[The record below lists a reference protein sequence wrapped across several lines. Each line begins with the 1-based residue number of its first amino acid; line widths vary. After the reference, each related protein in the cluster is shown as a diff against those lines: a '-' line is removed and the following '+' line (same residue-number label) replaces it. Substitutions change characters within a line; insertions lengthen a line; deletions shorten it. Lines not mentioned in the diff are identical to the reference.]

1 MRSALR
7 SNGSVYRNVVYNPK
21 RGTVWYSDW
30 DQCGN
35 RVSHEVPF
43 RPYLFMKDQTGSDG
57 VSIYG
62 EPLKK
67 YEFDTSWDRRT
78 FCESTKKTYFCLPP
92 EQQFLIDRFW
102 MYPQD
107 ENFSKFPLKVWLIDI
122 EVFSPDGFPKATEA
136 RFPINVITVFDYSER
151 MYHVFTKEERV
162 RVHLYPGDETA
173 MLKAF
178 VRFWRSDFPDIVS
191 GWYSFGFDM
200 PYLCNRLRVIYED
213 EDAPGKLSP
222 VGRAFCRDAAKI
234 RLGSEEKTYEQLW
247 TICGVTHIDL
257 QAAYLK
263 FSRVKLASYSLNYVC
278 DHEKVGQKLEHEGS
292 LSDWWIGNPM
302 EFIDYNVQDVALLVK
317 LEDKLRFLELC
328 RAVAYSGLCT
338 LDCSLRTLDSI
349 GGMVAIEALHRNRI
363 ISSFDNSDAVVNYE
377 GGYVSE
383 PVPGF
388 HTNILSVDANSMY
401 PSALRSFNMSNETK
415 VGFVVSA
422 GNGGFQVSSVS
433 GKSKLMTKDELR
445 DMMAKAQVACTPNGI
460 LFSQKSEG
468 IIPAMVT
475 RMYATRKSTKGE
487 MLKLEK
493 DVLAESD
500 PAKVAEM
507 RKRAE
512 FLNLRQYLMKIQLN
526 SVYGALCS
534 KHFVLF
540 DIDIGA
546 SITNVGRTM
555 IKAAQGF
562 LNDYATEF
570 CGKAVDTEVYG
581 DTDSRYFTVTE
592 LIAKRNEPFVLP
604 SGDVN
609 PWVIQLGKDMEKYVN
624 DRTTKTLI
632 ERYGCKNPVLTFKTE
647 TVAPAG
653 IWSAKKR
660 YVVHCRMDEGI
671 PCDELHYTGIDIKRS
686 TCPKRIRPFLS
697 EVVETMLRTQD
708 RGKTLEVLNRTYE
721 EYRKLPFE
729 DKVVS
734 MGCSNVSGYTARGQG
749 SANGIMLG
757 TPRQIVCAIR
767 WNNMI
772 KADGLDGQFSPIH
785 DNEKI
790 SIYYCKDNGDGIT
803 SFGYKDR
810 IPDLYRKKYV
820 FDEETMYKKTVLSCL
835 DKLFEAV
842 GWEIPDPTKGEEDL
856 LSIIS

>member
-1 MRSALR
+1 M
-7 SNGSVYRNVVYNPK
+7 YRNVVYNPK
-21 RGTVWYSDW
+21 KRNIFLSHW
-30 DQCGN
+30 DANGN
-35 RVSHEVPF
+35 RVSEEIPF
-43 RPYLFMKDQTGSDG
+43 RPYLYMKDQTGTDG
-57 VSIYG
+57 ISIYG
-62 EPLKK
+62 EPLKR
-67 YEFDTSWDRRT
+67 YDFDTSWDRKV

-92 EQQFLIDRFW
+92 EQQFLIDRYW
-102 MYPQD
+102 MYPQN
-107 ENFSKFPLKVWLIDI
+107 EEFSKFPLKIWLFDI
-122 EVFSPDGFPKATEA
+122 EVFSPDGFPNATEA
-136 RFPINVITVFDYSER
+136 KWPINVITIFDYTEKV
-151 MYHVFTKEERV
+151 YHVFTTARSYVPRQANTRV
-162 RVHLYPGDETA
+162 YLYPDDETA
-173 MLKAF
+173 MIKAF
-178 VRFWRSDFPDIVS
+178 VRFWRKDFPDIIS
-191 GWYSFGFDM
+191 GFYSFGFDC
-200 PYLCNRLRVIYED
+200 PYLCNRLKIIYQDD
-213 EDAPGKLSP
+213 EAPCKLSP
-222 VGRAFCRDAAKI
+222 VGRTYCKESAKI

-292 LSDWWIGNPM
+292 LSDWWLTDPQ

-328 RAVAYSGLCT
+328 RAVAYSGLCP
-338 LDCSLRTLDSI
+338 LELSLRTLDSI
-349 GGMVAIEALHRNRI
+349 GGMVAIEALHKNRI
-363 ISSFDNSDAVVNYE
+363 ISSFDNTDAVVNYE

-388 HTNILSVDANSMY
+388 HTNILSIDANSMY

-415 VGFVVSA
+415 VGFVSA
-422 GNGGFQVSSVS
+422 VGDGKYQVSSIS
-433 GKSKLMTKDELR
+433 GKSKVMTREELDR
-445 DMMAKAQVACTPNGI
+445 MMKTAQVACTPNGI
-460 LFSQKSEG
+460 LFSQKTDG
-468 IIPAMVT
+468 IIPSMVT
-475 RMYATRKSTKGE
+475 RMYATRKSTKAE

-493 DVLAESD
+493 DVLSEKD
-500 PAKVAEM
+500 PARVAEM
-507 RKRAE
+507 RKKAE

-534 KHFVLF
+534 KYFVLF

-555 IKAAQGF
+555 IKTAQRF
-562 LNDYATEF
+562 LDDYASKF
-570 CGKAVDTEVYG
+570 CSYSVETQTYG
-581 DTDSRYFTVTE
+581 DTDSRYFTINQL
-592 LIAKRNEPFVLP
+592 LIKAGQQFILSTGEI
-604 SGDVN
+604 N
-609 PWVIQLGKDMEKYVN
+609 PWVLDLAKKIEDYVN
-624 DRTTKTLI
+624 ERTTKTLK
-632 ERYGCKNPVLTFKTE
+632 EKYGCKNPVLTFKTE
-647 TVAPAG
+647 TIAPAG

-686 TCPKRIRPFLS
+686 TCPKRIRPFLAN
-697 EVVETMLRTQD
+697 VVETMLRTQD
-708 RGKTLEVLNRTYE
+708 RQKTMEVLNRTYD

-734 MGCSNVSGYTARGQG
+734 MGCSNVSEYTARGQ
-749 SANGIMLG
+749 SSPNSIMLG

-772 KADGLDGQFSPIH
+772 KADGLMGQFSPIH

-790 SIYYCKDNGDGIT
+790 SLYYCKDNGDGIT
-803 SFGYKDR
+803 SFGYKDK
-810 IPDLYRKKYV
+810 IPDIYRERYV

-856 LSIIS
+856 MSLIG